1 VLFVRVDR
9 DGVGAV
15 DADVV
20 QPVDR
25 IVTGAAGTDDDNPGV
40 PELVVVH
47 ADVHVALF
55 RFRIVEGVLNE
66 ILHQFT
72 PSPSCGCGCARRAR
86 RPVRSTCRGQPTGSP
101 RSGSGTRPSLDHLFD
116 LVYLLFRYS

>member
-25 IVTGAAGTDDDNPGV
+25 IVTGAAGTDDDNPGG
-40 PELVVVH
+40 PELSSSSMLTSMSRFS
-47 ADVHVALF
+47 ASAL
-55 RFRIVEGVLNE
+55 
-66 ILHQFT
+66 
-72 PSPSCGCGCARRAR
+72 SRA
-86 RPVRSTCRGQPTGSP
+86 S
-101 RSGSGTRPSLDHLFD
+101 
-116 LVYLLFRYS
+116 

>member
-25 IVTGAAGTDDDNPGV
+25 IVTGAAGTDDDNPGS
-40 PELVVVH
+40 PNSSSSMLTSMSRFS
-47 ADVHVALF
+47 ASAL
-55 RFRIVEGVLNE
+55 
-66 ILHQFT
+66 
-72 PSPSCGCGCARRAR
+72 SRA
-86 RPVRSTCRGQPTGSP
+86 S
-101 RSGSGTRPSLDHLFD
+101 
-116 LVYLLFRYS
+116 